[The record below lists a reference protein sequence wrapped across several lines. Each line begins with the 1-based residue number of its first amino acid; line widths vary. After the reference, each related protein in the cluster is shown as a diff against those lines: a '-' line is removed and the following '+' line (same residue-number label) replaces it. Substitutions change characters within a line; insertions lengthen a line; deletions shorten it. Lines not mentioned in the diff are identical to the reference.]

1 MQNYL
6 LVKLQ
11 KTILKIVK
19 NQKIG
24 KNLTAQLNN
33 SESNIAQYLKENDEM
48 TVIQKML
55 GKCRKL
61 KGKLFDRRITKFMKI
76 SGGDNSRGL
85 RQCVETNFEFSNCLQ
100 NKLLSK
106 QLNCD
111 HISRRNSKYKKIEDA
126 LKTLLR

>member
-61 KGKLFDRRITKFMKI
+61 KGKLFDRRITKCMKI
-76 SGGDNSRGL
+76 SGGDNSREL
-85 RQCVETNFEFSNCLQ
+85 RQCVKTNLNFQIVYKTSYSQ
-100 NKLLSK
+100 N
-106 QLNCD
+106 
-111 HISRRNSKYKKIEDA
+111 NSIVTIFRDVTASIKK
-126 LKTLLR
+126 LKTL